1 MNTSETKPV
10 AHVTPTKSVDPA
22 SNLGHADDQQHMDVG
37 VVAKESGTGKKVEEG
52 ENKLKKD

>member
-1 MNTSETKPV
+1 MNTETKPV

-37 VVAKESGTGKKVEEG
+37 VEAKESGTGKKVKEG
-52 ENKLKKD
+52 EDKLKKD